1 MPKITISNL
10 GQKVVDFNIINGSP
24 LSLLALLQEND
35 LDWMHACGGNGRC
48 TTCRFTILQGKDN
61 LAATTDAENDY
72 LKAGRLLTSQR
83 LACQA
88 IPVGDIE
95 IEVPEKCKL
104 PGVNYTN

>member
-48 TTCRFTILQGKDN
+48 
-61 LAATTDAENDY
+61 AARRRCT
-72 LKAGRLLTSQR
+72 
-83 LACQA
+83 
-88 IPVGDIE
+88 
-95 IEVPEKCKL
+95 
-104 PGVNYTN
+104 